1 MANGFSKLHRKYVQQ
16 ILIVNRWYG
25 GTHLFFCASEAEGF
39 QSISPFT
46 MLNIAIARI
55 APGPVVK
62 SSSVAYNADANNV
75 HLIYI
80 KKALN
85 AILSPPICFL
95 ICRRHC
101 AMHACEVSQKPF
113 FFFLSAH
120 LIFLRLKSNLLE
132 MKNLSLSEFLDRA
145 EDAS

>member
-1 MANGFSKLHRKYVQQ
+1 
-16 ILIVNRWYG
+16 
-25 GTHLFFCASEAEGF
+25 
-39 QSISPFT
+39 

-101 AMHACEVSQKPF
+101 AMHACESLF